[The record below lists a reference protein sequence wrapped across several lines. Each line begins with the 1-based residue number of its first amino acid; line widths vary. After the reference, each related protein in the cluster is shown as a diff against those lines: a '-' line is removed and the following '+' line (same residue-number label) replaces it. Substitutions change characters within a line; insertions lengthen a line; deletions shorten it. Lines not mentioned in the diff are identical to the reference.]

1 MPIGDP
7 PVRRRRPLDEDY
19 QGPAWWH
26 LSRLAEVPRSRGM
39 RRIAA
44 LGSLVFAISVV
55 TGIMNVTEDWNGV
68 PVRFGGLEL
77 PITFYPPF
85 VLGLLAAVWIG
96 PTWGIL
102 PAYAANLAGA
112 LVSGLAPLEAV
123 LFALSGALELLIFW
137 GSMVTLN
144 INPELRRRRDLVRF
158 AFVSLIAPM
167 TASLAVL
174 IWNAGHGL
182 DLAQGYR
189 VWRGWIV
196 GDILQALLIVAPL
209 LRFAGPA
216 ARSWIDRQFAHPPR
230 YEVTYTRAALLAAV
244 TFALIAALVFVGIYM
259 MQESLDIDPAT
270 KTSKGEFLLPRLQ
283 QFQIFLG
290 VLVAALTVATGV
302 FSNVL
307 ARMGER
313 QRRLSR
319 RESLTGCFNRRAF
332 YELFPRESERAR
344 RLGQGLAL
352 VFLDI
357 DHFKSI
363 NDRFGRDRRPRAPAA
378 RVAPAL
384 HHPRDGPPLPV
395 GRRGVRDPSRAH
407 GADRGAGSGRAHPRG
422 RCGPRLP
429 GERRPHV
436 RAGHRQRGRRRHL
449 HVAGGSRHA
458 HRAGRRGMLPREGRR
473 SGPCRGGIGG
483 GRHGRVRSGREGK
496 WRLSRVRQNLG
507 GTGRM
512 RQAGGLTELFACF
525 FLTKVKTA
533 ARDRTLS

>member
-55 TGIMNVTEDWNGV
+55 TGIMNVTEDWNGI

-182 DLAQGYR
+182 GLAEGYR
-189 VWRGWIV
+189 VWRGWIL
-196 GDILQALLIVAPL
+196 GDILQALLVVAPL

-259 MQESLDIDPAT
+259 MQESLDIDP
-270 KTSKGEFLLPRLQ
+270 KTRTAKGELLLPRLQ
-283 QFQIFLG
+283 QIQFFLG

-363 NDRFGRDRRPRAPAA
+363 NDRFGHETGDRVLQQLASRLRFIIRETDLLFRWGGEEFVILLAHTAPTE
-378 RVAPAL
+378 APAL
-384 HHPRDGPPLPV
+384 AERIRAAVAGRAFQGSDGHTSVPATVSVGVAGTSTWPVDPDTLIGRADAACYRAKEGGRDRV
-395 GRRGVRDPSRAH
+395 EAES
-407 GADRGAGSGRAHPRG
+407 GAGDTIASA
-422 RCGPRLP
+422 
-429 GERRPHV
+429 
-436 RAGHRQRGRRRHL
+436 
-449 HVAGGSRHA
+449 AGGKA
-458 HRAGRRGMLPREGRR
+458 
-473 SGPCRGGIGG
+473 SG
-483 GRHGRVRSGREGK
+483 
-496 WRLSRVRQNLG
+496 
-507 GTGRM
+507 
-512 RQAGGLTELFACF
+512 A
-525 FLTKVKTA
+525 
-533 ARDRTLS
+533 